1 MKAAA
6 AARANAPVRKC
17 GVKYQVSW
25 REQNIN
31 RAWRG
36 PYTTQKAGFGDMR
49 IGSLKHA
56 ARLATGAGALAVVL
70 GLSGCSG
77 NPVSTFTTPT
87 LSEIERQ
94 TVEST
99 VSDDALITPGTLTVA
114 LDTNDA
120 PQAIKDSDGKLT
132 GYVVDTARAIACR
145 MGLKVAFVDA
155 ASPDSALN
163 GKKADIYI
171 GDVSRV
177 GSGVSSLGDCLYDAP
192 SVFGKAGDGKGEE
205 VSLDKLNS
213 STLGVQSASASQESL
228 TKSGI
233 TGTQKTYSNINECFQ
248 ALDSG
253 EVDYVVCDS
262 TAGGYLARLDDKV
275 TYLGALQTPTTLGV
289 ASLDSNATLAKAVS
303 EALDNITADG
313 TLDAVHSVWYG
324 TMPYDLTTKTV
335 SGTTVE
341 KPDTTSSSEV
351 ASTTGDSSSDEE
363 SASASS
369 TSTGSTAET
378 KTITD
383 NDINKL
389 AD

>member
-1 MKAAA
+1 
-6 AARANAPVRKC
+6 
-17 GVKYQVSW
+17 
-25 REQNIN
+25 
-31 RAWRG
+31 
-36 PYTTQKAGFGDMR
+36 MR
-49 IGSLKHA
+49 IGSLTHA

-77 NPVSTFTTPT
+77 SPIATFTTPT
-87 LSEIERQ
+87 LSEAAQQ
-94 TVEST
+94 TVKPT
-99 VSDDALITPGTLTVA
+99 VSDDVLITPGTLTVA
-114 LDTNDA
+114 LDTADA
-120 PQAIKDSDGKLT
+120 PQTLKDSDGNLT
-132 GYVVDTARAIACR
+132 GYAVDTARAIACR
-145 MGLKVAFVDA
+145 MGLKVTFVDA
-155 ASPDSALN
+155 ASADAALN

-171 GDVSRV
+171 GDVSKV

-192 SVFGKAGDGKGEE
+192 SVFGKAGDDADKD
-205 VSLDKLNS
+205 VTLDQLDAA
-213 STLGVQSASASQESL
+213 TLGVQSSSASQEAMA
-228 TKSGI
+228 KAGI
-233 TGTQKTYSNINECFQ
+233 TGSQKTYSNINECFQ

-253 EVDYVVCDS
+253 KVDYVVCDS

-275 TYLGALQTPTTLGV
+275 TYLGAFQTPSTLGV

-335 SGTTVE
+335 SGVTVE

-351 ASTTGDSSSDEE
+351 ASITSDSSSSD
-363 SASASS
+363 
-369 TSTGSTAET
+369 TGGSET
-378 KTITD
+378 EGKTITD

>member
-25 REQNIN
+25 WEQKTC
-31 RAWRG
+31 RVRRG

-49 IGSLKHA
+49 IGGLTHA

-77 NPVSTFTTPT
+77 NPISTFTTPT
-87 LSEIERQ
+87 LSE
-94 TVEST
+94 VEEQSVSPT
-99 VSDDALITPGTLTVA
+99 VSDDSLVTPGTLTVA
-114 LDTNDA
+114 LDTTDA
-120 PQAIKDSDGKLT
+120 PQALKDSDGNLT
-132 GYVVDTARAIACR
+132 GYAVDTARALACR

-155 ASPDSALN
+155 ASADSALN
-163 GKKADIYI
+163 AKKADIYI
-171 GDVSRV
+171 GDVDRV

-192 SVFGKAGDGKGEE
+192 SVFGKAGDGDSQS
-205 VSLDKLNS
+205 VSLDNLNS
-213 STLGVQSASASQESL
+213 ATLGVQSASASAEALSKL
-228 TKSGI
+228 GI
-233 TGTQKTYSNINECFQ
+233 TGAQKAYSNINECFR

-289 ASLDSNATLAKAVS
+289 ASLDSNAALAKAVA
-303 EALDNITADG
+303 EALDNIAADG
-313 TLDAVHSVWYG
+313 TLEAVHSIWYG
-324 TMPYDLTTKTV
+324 TMPYDLTAKTV
-335 SGTTVE
+335 SGATVE

-351 ASTTGDSSSDEE
+351 ASTSGDSSAD
-363 SASASS
+363 S
-369 TSTGSTAET
+369 TSAAGTATGS

-389 AD
+389 SD

>member
-1 MKAAA
+1 
-6 AARANAPVRKC
+6 
-17 GVKYQVSW
+17 
-25 REQNIN
+25 
-31 RAWRG
+31 
-36 PYTTQKAGFGDMR
+36 MR
-49 IGSLKHA
+49 IGGLKHA
-56 ARLATGAGALAVVL
+56 ARLATGAGALVVVL

-77 NPVSTFTTPT
+77 NPISTFTTPT
-87 LSEIERQ
+87 LSEVERQ
-94 TVEST
+94 TVEPT
-99 VSDDALITPGTLTVA
+99 VSSDALITPGTLTVA

-120 PQAIKDSDGKLT
+120 PQAIEDSNGKLT

-145 MGLKVAFVDA
+145 MGLKVTFVNA
-155 ASPDSALN
+155 ASADSALN

-192 SVFGKAGDGKGEE
+192 SVFGKAGDGDQG
-205 VSLDKLNS
+205 VSLDNLNS
-213 STLGVQSASASQESL
+213 ATLGVQNASASQEAL
-228 TKSGI
+228 TKSGV
-233 TGTQKTYSNINECFQ
+233 TGSQKTYSNINECFR

-262 TAGGYLARLDDKV
+262 TAGGYLARMDDKV

-289 ASLDSNATLAKAVS
+289 ASLDSNSALAKAVS

-313 TLDAVHSVWYG
+313 TLEAVHSVWYG

-335 SGTTVE
+335 SGATVE

-351 ASTTGDSSSDEE
+351 ASTSGDSSSSSDSGSSAGSAE
-363 SASASS
+363 SQ
-369 TSTGSTAET
+369 AEG

>member
-1 MKAAA
+1 MKAVA

-25 REQNIN
+25 WGHKIH
-31 RAWRG
+31 RARRG

-49 IGSLKHA
+49 IGSLTHA

-77 NPVSTFTTPT
+77 SPIATFTTPT
-87 LSEIERQ
+87 LSEAAQQ
-94 TVEST
+94 TVKPT
-99 VSDDALITPGTLTVA
+99 VSDDVLITPGTLTVA
-114 LDTNDA
+114 LDTADA
-120 PQAIKDSDGKLT
+120 PQTLKDSDGNLT
-132 GYVVDTARAIACR
+132 GYAVDTARAIACR
-145 MGLKVAFVDA
+145 MGLKVTFVDA
-155 ASPDSALN
+155 ASADAALN

-171 GDVSRV
+171 GDVSKV

-192 SVFGKAGDGKGEE
+192 SVFGKASDDADKD
-205 VSLDKLNS
+205 VTLDQLDAA
-213 STLGVQSASASQESL
+213 TLGVQSSSASQEAMA
-228 TKSGI
+228 KAGI
-233 TGTQKTYSNINECFQ
+233 TGSQKTYSNINECFQ

-253 EVDYVVCDS
+253 KVDYVVCDS

-275 TYLGALQTPTTLGV
+275 TYLGAFQTPSTLGV

-335 SGTTVE
+335 SGVTVE

-351 ASTTGDSSSDEE
+351 ASITSDSSSSD
-363 SASASS
+363 
-369 TSTGSTAET
+369 TGGSET
-378 KTITD
+378 EGKTITD

>member
-25 REQNIN
+25 WEHIIC
-31 RAWRG
+31 RAQRG

-49 IGSLKHA
+49 IGGLKHA
-56 ARLATGAGALAVVL
+56 ARLATGAGALVVVL

-77 NPVSTFTTPT
+77 NPISTFTTPT
-87 LSEIERQ
+87 LSEVERQ
-94 TVEST
+94 TVEPT
-99 VSDDALITPGTLTVA
+99 VSSDALITPGTLTVA

-120 PQAIKDSDGKLT
+120 PQAIEDSNGKLT

-145 MGLKVAFVDA
+145 MGLKVTFVNA
-155 ASPDSALN
+155 ASADSALN

-192 SVFGKAGDGKGEE
+192 SVFGKAGDGDQG
-205 VSLDKLNS
+205 VSLDNLNS
-213 STLGVQSASASQESL
+213 ATLGVQNASASQESL

-233 TGTQKTYSNINECFQ
+233 TGSQKTYSNINECFQ

-262 TAGGYLARLDDKV
+262 TAGGYLARMDDKV

-289 ASLDSNATLAKAVS
+289 ASLDSNSALAKAVS

-313 TLDAVHSVWYG
+313 TLEAVHSVWYG

-335 SGTTVE
+335 SGATVE

-351 ASTTGDSSSDEE
+351 ASTSGDSSSSSDSGSSAGSVE
-363 SASASS
+363 SQ
-369 TSTGSTAET
+369 AEG